1 MDFLQSAV
9 GQFLFY
15 LVALLITLTVHE
27 ASHALVAYYLG
38 DPTAKLKGRLT
49 LNPIPHLDLMGSL
62 IFLVTQTIGW
72 AKPVPI
78 NPNNFKTPVRDSAL
92 TALAGPMSNFIFAFI
107 IALPLKYLGAYM
119 PEVLSLF
126 LWMLFHVNVLLGIF
140 NMFPFPP
147 LDGSKILGL
156 IIPRRWYAKYDNYL
170 ENGVKYFVAIIL
182 IDAFIL
188 SDLTGFSIF
197 GSAMQF
203 LYDRVST
210 VLLLGT

>member
-1 MDFLQSAV
+1 MDFLQSTI

-72 AKPVPI
+72 AKPVPV
-78 NPNNFKTPVRDSAL
+78 NPGNFKTPVRDSAL
-92 TALAGPMSNFIFAFI
+92 TALAGPMSNFIFAFV
-107 IALPLKYLGAYM
+107 IALPLKYLGSYM
-119 PEVLSLF
+119 PEALSLF

-140 NMFPFPP
+140 NLFPFPP

-182 IDAFIL
+182 IDSFIL
-188 SDLTGFSIF
+188 ADFVGFSFF
-197 GSAMQF
+197 GYAMRF
-203 LYDRVST
+203 LYDKVST